1 MEKELLLIKKYGEA
15 IRLAKA
21 GMKNLLS
28 FEWIKDVKALGTNKA
43 RIFLRDNIREWMK
56 FRNKW
61 DSFSWRTDILSKRIS
76 I

>member
-1 MEKELLLIKKYGEA
+1 M
-15 IRLAKA
+15 
-21 GMKNLLS
+21 S
-28 FEWIKDVKALGTNKA
+28 FEWVKDVRALGTNKA

-76 I
+76 FLMSNMSFFYNTADEDFQKNLQSF